1 MSRVP
6 PSTSCLY
13 ADDQDTYSL
22 LVCEGIAT
30 MDEEEAMIHSCY
42 CDFKDENI
50 IYFELFYQDCN
61 TYALYMTNI
70 A

>member
-1 MSRVP
+1 MTTCS
-6 PSTSCLY
+6 Y
-13 ADDQDTYSL
+13 AEDWDTYPL
-22 LVCEGIAT
+22 LVREGIAT

-50 IYFELFYQDCN
+50 IYFELFYQDRN